1 MIRHSHPGHLKKI
14 YLYFSVVTIAFL
26 TLFTSNNLQAKEA
39 SQEET
44 SKIIFLGD
52 SITAGYGVAKSRA
65 YPALL
70 AAKLKEE
77 KLNSYKV
84 INGGISGST
93 TASGLSRLKWQL
105 KGKPRF
111 IIIALGANDGL
122 RGTQVDKTKENLE
135 EIIELAKSHQL
146 KILLAGMMMPPNYG
160 KHYTKEFAAIF
171 PDLAEKH
178 KISLMPFLLDGV
190 AGEAKLNQSDG
201 IHPNEAGH
209 KVIAEKMWPHLKKL
223 LH

>member
-1 MIRHSHPGHLKKI
+1 MVRSYHHLNGLIVFVIFALITALGQIISPTSSLIAQQIEKKKI
-14 YLYFSVVTIAFL
+14 
-26 TLFTSNNLQAKEA
+26 
-39 SQEET
+39 

-52 SITAGYGVAKSRA
+52 SITAGYGVNKSQA

-70 AAKLKEE
+70 ATKLKDAKLD
-77 KLNSYKV
+77 SYNI

-105 KGKPRF
+105 KGKPKF

-122 RGTQVDKTKENLE
+122 RGTKVDKTKDNLE
-135 EIIELAKSHQL
+135 EIINLAKESDL

-160 KHYTKEFAAIF
+160 KQYTKEFAKIF
-171 PDLAEKH
+171 PELAAKYQ
-178 KISLMPFLLDGV
+178 IPLMPFLLKGV
-190 AGEAKLNQSDG
+190 AGEPKLNQSDG

-209 KVIAEKMWPHLKKL
+209 KVIAEEMWPYLRQL
-223 LH
+223 LN